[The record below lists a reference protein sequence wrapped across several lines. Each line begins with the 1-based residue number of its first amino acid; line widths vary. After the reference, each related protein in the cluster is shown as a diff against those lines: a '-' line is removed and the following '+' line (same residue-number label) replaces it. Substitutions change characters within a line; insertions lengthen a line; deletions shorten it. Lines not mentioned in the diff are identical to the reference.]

1 MKIPLLSTEFDTWTG
16 RVVRGLRRRRA
27 AERLHLL
34 TYHQIAPESDVFT
47 EGTGLRHTPADLE
60 QHLDYLLEH
69 YQPVRLSD
77 WLDAADRGE
86 TLRHAVVLTF
96 DDGFAGVLRHAWP
109 VLYRRRVPM
118 TVFPVTGVIG
128 NTDLLWTHKLAWLQ
142 AHGHADRMIEAL
154 QAEGFPPRGDT
165 ETLDDYARRCY
176 RVDLPGIIEAVLRST
191 GQSGPRLAAALRP
204 YLEPA
209 EIAEADPEF
218 VEFGN
223 HTHTHPVLAALS
235 RDQQREEIATAG
247 DALTALAGRAPTVL
261 AYPFGLKRH
270 YNADSRELAR
280 ESGHRAAVDMRRR
293 INLAATSPFELSR
306 RPAPHGLR
314 EDFEKMM
321 EDWPANVDGPNI
333 GW

>member
-1 MKIPLLSTEFDTWTG
+1 MKRPLLAAEFDTWTG
-16 RVVRGLRRRRA
+16 RMVRGLRRLRA

-34 TYHQIAPESDVFT
+34 TYHQVAPEPDLFT
-47 EGTGLRHTPADLE
+47 AGTGLRHSPEELE
-60 QHLDYLLEH
+60 RHLDYLLE
-69 YQPVRLSD
+69 YYRPMRLSD
-77 WLDAADRGE
+77 WLDAVARGQ
-86 TLRHAVVLTF
+86 TPRHAVVITF

-109 VLYRRRVPM
+109 VLYRHRVPM

-128 NTDLLWTHKLAWLQ
+128 NTDLLWTHKLAWLL
-142 AHGHADRMIEAL
+142 AHGHGRRVADAL
-154 QAEGFPPRGDT
+154 RAEGFALPAEDGDL
-165 ETLDDYARRCY
+165 ENHVRQSY
-176 RVDLPGIIEAVLRST
+176 RPDLPDILEAVLRST
-191 GQSGPRLAAALRP
+191 GHSGPRLAASLRP

-209 EIAEADPEF
+209 DIAEADPEL

-235 RDQQREEIATAG
+235 RDQQRAEITAAR
-247 DALTALAGRAPTVL
+247 DALAALTGRPPLVL

-280 ESGHRAAVDMRRR
+280 ETGHRAAVDMRRR
-293 INLAATSPFELSR
+293 INLAATDPFELSR
-306 RPAPHGLR
+306 RPVPHGPR

-321 EDWPANVDGPNI
+321 EDWPANVGGPNI